1 MASANTPEE
10 RLAKIER
17 ELAEL
22 RHRVGIPNSKSHW
35 ITDMV
40 GRFANDPV
48 FDEIA
53 RLGKELRDAE
63 DPNDAGSSEAKGK
76 SLAKMRPFHD

>member
-1 MASANTPEE
+1 MANANTLEE

-22 RHRVGIPNSKSHW
+22 RNRVGTPDSKSHW

-40 GRFANDPV
+40 GRFGNDPV
-48 FDEIA
+48 FDEIT

-63 DPNDAGSSEAKGK
+63 EPDDAGSSEAK
-76 SLAKMRPFHD
+76 AN

>member
-1 MASANTPEE
+1 MANANTVEE

-22 RHRVGIPNSKSHW
+22 RNRVGSPENKSHW

-40 GRFANDPV
+40 GRFENDPV

-63 DPNDAGSSEAKGK
+63 EPDDAGSSDAKGN
-76 SLAKMRPFHD
+76 

>member
-1 MASANTPEE
+1 MANVNTLEE

-22 RHRVGIPNSKSHW
+22 RSRVGSPDSKSHW

-40 GRFANDPV
+40 GRFENDPV

-53 RLGKELRDAE
+53 RLAKELRDAE
-63 DPNDAGSSEAKGK
+63 EPDDAGSSEPKGN
-76 SLAKMRPFHD
+76 